1 MAASGSP
8 KPAADRAR
16 DRSADFDISNPEGR
30 TARMTAVTAGT
41 LLVLF
46 LPFLLSL
53 AGQAGTPKV
62 LCFVTSL
69 LAMLLSVREFGA
81 VLPWCIGMAIAV
93 ISVRERFRQRRSV

>member
-1 MAASGSP
+1 
-8 KPAADRAR
+8 
-16 DRSADFDISNPEGR
+16 
-30 TARMTAVTAGT
+30 MTALTAGT

-69 LAMLLSVREFGA
+69 LATLLSVREFGA
-81 VLPWCIGMAIAV
+81 VLPGRKNAPLTMELTTGRG
-93 ISVRERFRQRRSV
+93 STKFKSKT

>member
-1 MAASGSP
+1 
-8 KPAADRAR
+8 
-16 DRSADFDISNPEGR
+16 
-30 TARMTAVTAGT
+30 MTALTAGT

-93 ISVRERFRQRRSV
+93 ISVRERIRSAYGL

>member
-1 MAASGSP
+1 MAVSGSP

-16 DRSADFDISNPEGR
+16 DRSADFDISNLESR
-30 TARMTAVTAGT
+30 TARMTALTAGT

-53 AGQAGTPKV
+53 AGQAGTSKV

-81 VLPWCIGMAIAV
+81 VLPWCLGMAIAV
-93 ISVRERFRQRRSV
+93 ISVREKFRQRRSA

>member
-1 MAASGSP
+1 
-8 KPAADRAR
+8 
-16 DRSADFDISNPEGR
+16 
-30 TARMTAVTAGT
+30 MTAMTAGT

-69 LAMLLSVREFGA
+69 LATLLSVREFGA
-81 VLPWCIGMAIAV
+81 VLPWCLGMAIAV
-93 ISVRERFRQRRSV
+93 ISVREKFRQRRSA

>member
-1 MAASGSP
+1 
-8 KPAADRAR
+8 
-16 DRSADFDISNPEGR
+16 
-30 TARMTAVTAGT
+30 MTAMTAGT

-53 AGQAGTPKV
+53 AGQAGTPRV
-62 LCFVTSL
+62 LCFVTSV

-93 ISVRERFRQRRSV
+93 ISVRERFCRRGSA